1 MAVDGPGVRHCIE
14 TVKMAKEKNLAMVA
28 GFCYRY
34 SEPEVEI
41 FRRVHDGGI
50 GPSSTSTAP
59 TTPAPLAKP
68 RQPEWSDMEWQ
79 CRNWLYFT
87 WLSGDHIVEQAIHTI
102 DKMIW
107 AMKDVPPIN
116 AVALGGR
123 QSRTDPN
130 YGHIFDHFTVVYEW
144 KDGTKGFHTCRQ
156 QEGTA
161 SDVSDWVYG
170 TDGSA
175 ESSPS
180 ARTSL
185 PTAPA
190 SRPGSTTRKNAPTC
204 TRSST
209 TSFLPRSARVN
220 RSTMATG

>member
-1 MAVDGPGVRHCIE
+1 SLKSLKGKFGTRVKVSPDTSFIGFDAYKKVIDSGVDVVLLTSPPGFRPEHLRYAVEKGKHIFTEKPMAVDGPGVRHCIE
-14 TVKMAKEKNLAMVA
+14 TVKMAKEKDLAMVA

-50 GPSSTSTAP
+50 GHIVNVYGTYNTGA
-59 TTPAPLAKP
+59 LWAKP

-87 WLSGDHIVEQAIHTI
+87 WLSGDHIAKQPIHTI
-102 DKMIW
+102 NKMIW

-130 YGHIFDHFTVVYEW
+130 Y
-144 KDGTKGFHTCRQ
+144 
-156 QEGTA
+156 
-161 SDVSDWVYG
+161 
-170 TDGSA
+170 
-175 ESSPS
+175 
-180 ARTSL
+180 
-185 PTAPA
+185 
-190 SRPGSTTRKNAPTC
+190 
-204 TRSST
+204 
-209 TSFLPRSARVN
+209 
-220 RSTMATG
+220 